1 MKINKCCFIGHRD
14 ILSNNIERRL
24 FDTINQVI
32 QEDCSY
38 FTMGT
43 NGDFDSLALYTCR
56 QIKKIYPHIKIDVML
71 TNLNLLKKDKY
82 GSSKMEKY
90 KDVDTYYFDVE
101 NIHYKQK
108 IIFSNKKMIDNCNIL
123 ICYVNTNKNPS
134 GANIALKYAKTRG
147 LKIINLFQSEFRE

>member
-32 QEDCSY
+32 QEDCSC

-43 NGDFDSLALYTCR
+43 HGDFDSLALYTCR

-71 TNLNLLKKDKY
+71 TNLNLLKKDKINHEVA
-82 GSSKMEKY
+82 KMQRHR
-90 KDVDTYYFDVE
+90 F
-101 NIHYKQK
+101 
-108 IIFSNKKMIDNCNIL
+108 
-123 ICYVNTNKNPS
+123 
-134 GANIALKYAKTRG
+134 
-147 LKIINLFQSEFRE
+147 LFLELTSLLL